1 MAKFENGH
9 KKVGGRVEG
18 AANKNTVLRDKIR
31 DFLNENFE
39 IYAEALRTIVV
50 TNQEV
55 FIREYREMVKYVVP
69 AISPVPYDSDSK
81 ITTAQEHLRKMTGY
95 DADTES
101 DEEADMKATA
111 RQSYTV
117 LGGARHTGVNTKDEK
132 PAQAAGAPNVT
143 NPTKK
148 TTTKKTKT
156 KISKKNERTETDK
169 PE

>member
-31 DFLNENFE
+31 DFLNENFD

-81 ITTAQEHLRKMTGY
+81 ITTAQEHLRRMTGY

-101 DEEADMKATA
+101 NEEADMKATA
-111 RQSYTV
+111 GQSRTE
-117 LGGARHTGVNTKDEK
+117 LGSARHTGVNT
-132 PAQAAGAPNVT
+132 G
-143 NPTKK
+143 
-148 TTTKKTKT
+148 TTTKKAVTTKKTAKKATKT